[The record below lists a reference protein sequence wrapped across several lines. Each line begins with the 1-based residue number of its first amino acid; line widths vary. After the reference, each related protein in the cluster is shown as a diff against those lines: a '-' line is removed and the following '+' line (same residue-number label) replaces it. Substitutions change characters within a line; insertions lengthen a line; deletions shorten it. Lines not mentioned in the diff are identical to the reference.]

1 MQLGR
6 VGKEVG
12 ADPVERL
19 TVVQPGEDIVVALP
33 LNALLSRIAFYELL
47 NRIIN
52 FHICFHFSL

>member
-33 LNALLSRIAFYELL
+33 LDALLFQHGTG
-47 NRIIN
+47 
-52 FHICFHFSL
+52 HIFEQAHL